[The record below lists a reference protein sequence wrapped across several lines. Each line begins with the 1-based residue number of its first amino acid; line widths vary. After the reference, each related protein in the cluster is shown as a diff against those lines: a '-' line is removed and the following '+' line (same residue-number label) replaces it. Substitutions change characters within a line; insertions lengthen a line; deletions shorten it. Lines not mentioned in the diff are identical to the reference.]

1 MEPPIV
7 GPEDTT
13 LTRGERAVSVE
24 MPDNDR
30 WAAEQS
36 VRRTEDVIAE
46 HRVSSETQ
54 EGNLKGGVAVRT
66 RSGNGREEE
75 EEEMTQE
82 KLKSLLE
89 DIKLEGGMEEE
100 EMTEEKMNAILK
112 QVRQAEKGMSS
123 VPGWRGEAS
132 GAASESAAVGHSPN
146 AEEAR

>member
-13 LTRGERAVSVE
+13 LTRERAVSVE

-30 WAAEQS
+30 RAAEQS
-36 VRRTEDVIAE
+36 VRRTEDVIAW
-46 HRVSSETQ
+46 HRVSSESQ
-54 EGNLKGGVAVRT
+54 GGNLKGDVAVRAS
-66 RSGNGREEE
+66 SGNGREDE

-100 EMTEEKMNAILK
+100 EMTQEKVNAILK

-132 GAASESAAVGHSPN
+132 GAASESAAVGRSPN